1 MTDKDDASYYEGVQ
15 RFLSN
20 LRCSAER
27 RTSGDRRQRHRN
39 VVVERRA
46 GEDRR
51 IYRERRQSLSNY
63 STEDVLD
70 IKAMILD
77 PGSRVACPECNGS
90 LMLGAACFW
99 KHSPTDADG
108 RSDQPSIT
116 DTLATP
122 VRSI

>member
-15 RFLSN
+15 RFLSD

-90 LMLGAACFW
+90 LMLGPPIAKDELIVRRVHCTTCRRSLLLET
-99 KHSPTDADG
+99 SPN
-108 RSDQPSIT
+108 R
-116 DTLATP
+116 
-122 VRSI
+122 R